1 MKTLLILRHAKSSW
15 DIPDISDYERPLND
29 RGRTTAPYMGRLIA
43 DRGLVPEMI
52 ISSPARRAADTAK
65 LAAEAMGLK
74 GEPAYDERIYEASP
88 QALRQVAAEVD
99 DTLESI
105 LLVGHNPGIEG
116 FIRFLSGKDESV
128 PTAAL
133 AVLRLDIDR
142 WENIAQASAALV
154 ELIRPKEEMRKA
166 GKGN

>member
-15 DIPDISDYERPLND
+15 DIPDISDFDRPLND

-154 ELIRPKEEMRKA
+154 DLIRPKEEMRKA